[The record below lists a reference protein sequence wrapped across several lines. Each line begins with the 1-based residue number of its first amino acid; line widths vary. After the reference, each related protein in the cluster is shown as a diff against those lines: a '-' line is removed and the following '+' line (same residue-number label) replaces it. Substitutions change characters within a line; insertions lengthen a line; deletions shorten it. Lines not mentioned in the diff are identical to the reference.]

1 MFFANGRPLQH
12 KRGLV
17 AKSRFESWPQRILY
31 LRGHSESECR
41 GKVRQV
47 PLHGRNIKSNHWA
60 QQLCSKWLRLH
71 LLQAVIWPKLPLKA
85 LVNLYPELFFVLFVS
100 RRAAVKIQSAL
111 EERTQTDKNMYLDKK
126 SMCSCVNPAMY
137 LQWIRQCAALQSI
150 FCQILH
156 SAQYVWKPSSV
167 FDPTIRPRQ
176 KHWYHICDVF
186 FGLN

>member
-85 LVNLYPELFFVLFVS
+85 LVNLYPELFFVLFVCITPS
-100 RRAAVKIQSAL
+100 RG
-111 EERTQTDKNMYLDKK
+111 KNPVSTWGENTNRQEYVPWQEINVFLRESSNVS
-126 SMCSCVNPAMY
+126 SMNSSMRGASKYFLPD
-137 LQWIRQCAALQSI
+137 
-150 FCQILH
+150 
-156 SAQYVWKPSSV
+156 SAQCTVCLK
-167 FDPTIRPRQ
+167 TIFRFWSNHTP
-176 KHWYHICDVF
+176 
-186 FGLN
+186 